1 MRLLDIIKKGN
12 SSMKQL
18 SHIVH
23 STVHCSQ
30 VRQIADEFIFIG
42 KLDILI
48 ALRLVEGMVP
58 PNIIY
63 VSNLKTLNY

>member
-1 MRLLDIIKKGN
+1 MRLLDIFKKGN
-12 SSMKQL
+12 SSMEQS

-23 STVHCSQ
+23 STIHCSQ
-30 VRQIADEFIFIG
+30 ADEFIFG

-48 ALRLVEGMVP
+48 ALRLVEGIVP